1 MFTIHCQ
8 TTGVFDNLSIT
19 LHRHGLIQAGQ
30 QYGEQLVED
39 FVKTFVPLLIVID
52 AFGNL
57 PFVISLSEGITR
69 TERHKMI
76 NIAVVTA
83 AVLGLAFLFLG
94 RWILDL
100 LGISVGAF
108 AVAGGLIL
116 LVLSIRYILTGHIV
130 EVIKEEMVAVVPIGT
145 PLTVG
150 PATITTLLLLATQF
164 PIYLVLVSFA
174 LNIVIAWMVFM
185 LSGWFVR
192 VLGQGGIKAVSKVF
206 SLLLAAIAVTMII
219 DGLDRLGVLDI

>member
-8 TTGVFDNLSIT
+8 TAGVFGNLSIP
-19 LHRHGLIQAGQ
+19 LRRQGLIQAGQ

-57 PFVISLSEGITR
+57 PFVISLSEGITT
-69 TERHKMI
+69 TERRKMI

-145 PLTVG
+145 SLTVG
-150 PATITTLLLLATQF
+150 QATITTLLLLATQF

-174 LNIVIAWMVFM
+174 LNIAIAWMVFM

-219 DGLDRLGVLDI
+219 DGLGRLGVLDI

>member
-1 MFTIHCQ
+1 M
-8 TTGVFDNLSIT
+8 
-19 LHRHGLIQAGQ
+19 
-30 QYGEQLVED
+30 VED
-39 FVKTFVPLLIVID
+39 FIKTFVPLLIVID

-57 PFVISLSEGITR
+57 PFVISLSEGIAR

-94 RWILDL
+94 RWILSL

-116 LVLSIRYILTGHIV
+116 LVLSIRYILTGHVV
-130 EVIKEEMVAVVPIGT
+130 EVVKEEMVAVVPIGT

-150 PATITTLLLLATQF
+150 PATITTLMLLATQF
-164 PIYLVLVSFA
+164 PLYLVLVSFV
-174 LNIVIAWMVFM
+174 LNIAIAWMVFM

-219 DGLDRLGVLDI
+219 DGLGRLGVLDI